1 MPVCLLLMFNFGFSI
16 WIMAVRST
24 RKGYMLG
31 WSVLMARVPPR
42 YLIRLGQAAAQVFVA
57 QVDFL
62 QTEISRG

>member
-1 MPVCLLLMFNFGFSI
+1 MFNFGFSI

-31 WSVLMARVPPR
+31 WSVSMARVPPPR
-42 YLIRLGQAAAQVFVA
+42 YIIRLGQAAAQVFVA